1 MTPSRPVLAVAEDT
15 RINLFDLQRQRA
27 RLESDIRRRM
37 DAVLAHGQFILGPEV
52 VQLEQKLAAFS
63 GAGHAIA
70 VSSGRDALMIA
81 MMAMGVKPGDAV
93 FVPAFTFAATAGSVV
108 SVGAT
113 PVFVD
118 VEAATFNMD
127 PADLERAIGE
137 TLDAGKLKP
146 SVVMP
151 VDLYGLPADY
161 AAISAVAA
169 RHGMTV
175 LADAAQSFGG
185 ASAGKRVGA
194 MAPISATSFYPTKPL
209 GCYGDGGAV
218 LAEDADL
225 AEGVRMIRS
234 HGRSGDGDEAH
245 VLGLTGRLDTLQA
258 AVLLAK
264 LEVFGDELARRR
276 VIAARYTEALAD
288 TVTVPRTP
296 AGYDSAL
303 ALYTI
308 RVPKRDAVRETLSG
322 MGIGTGLFYRL
333 ALHQHPAFKG
343 YDGRRLPVSERLAK
357 EVVSL
362 PIHPDLT
369 DGEVERVIAAV
380 RHGRRLKPSWSW
392 AFEIVAP

>member
-1 MTPSRPVLAVAEDT
+1 MSSSRPALAVAEDS
-15 RINLFDLQRQRA
+15 RVALFDLQRQRA

-52 VQLEQKLAAFS
+52 AQLEQKLAAFA

-93 FVPAFTFAATAGSVV
+93 FVPAFTFAATAGAVV
-108 SVGAT
+108 SIGAT

-127 PADLERAIGE
+127 PSDLERAV
-137 TLDAGKLKP
+137 TDVVKAGKLQLRA
-146 SVVMP
+146 VMP

-161 AAISAVAA
+161 AAITALAR
-169 RHGMTV
+169 RHGMEV

-185 ASAGKRVGA
+185 ASGNRRVGA
-194 MAPISATSFYPTKPL
+194 LAPISATSFYPTKPL
-209 GCYGDGGAV
+209 GCYGDGGAI
-218 LAEDADL
+218 LADSAEL

-234 HGRSGDGDEAH
+234 HGRAGTGDAAM

-258 AVLLAK
+258 AILLAK
-264 LEVFGDELARRR
+264 LEVFADELARRR
-276 VIAARYTEALAD
+276 AIAERYTEALAGV
-288 TVTVPRTP
+288 VTVPMIPR
-296 AGYDSAL
+296 GDQSAF

-308 RVPKRDAVRETLSG
+308 RVSNRDGVRMRLDE
-322 MGIGTGLFYRL
+322 MGVGTGLFYHL
-333 ALHQHPAFKG
+333 ALHQHPAFRD
-343 YDGRRLPVSERLAK
+343 YDGRKLPVSERLVD
-357 EVVSL
+357 EVLSL

-369 DGEVERVIAAV
+369 DREVERVIDAVKAAV
-380 RHGRRLKPSWSW
+380 G
-392 AFEIVAP
+392 